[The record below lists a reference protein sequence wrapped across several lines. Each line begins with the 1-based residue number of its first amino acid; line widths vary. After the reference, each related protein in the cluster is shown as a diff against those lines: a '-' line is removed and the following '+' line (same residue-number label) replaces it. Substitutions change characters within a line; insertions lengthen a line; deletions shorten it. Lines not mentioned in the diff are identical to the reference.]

1 MSKAHKLAR
10 KYCFIFSKNITV
22 FLCSKYFI
30 VIDDN
35 KNIDGLCCSPSGLD
49 FEQLQKDIIE
59 LKASL

>member
-1 MSKAHKLAR
+1 
-10 KYCFIFSKNITV
+10 V
-22 FLCSKYFI
+22 FLCYKYFV

-35 KNIDGLCCSPSGLD
+35 KNIDGLCCSPSVLD